1 MLRSLLQV
9 MFSTAGSEVSFLPL
23 APALQSYAMCQQFYS
38 PEVEQHGADAP
49 TAPGMAFT

>member
-1 MLRSLLQV
+1 MSEILPHD
-9 MFSTAGSEVSFLPL
+9 MFSTAGCDVSFLPL
-23 APALQSYAMCQQFYS
+23 ALQRYSAYLQFYS